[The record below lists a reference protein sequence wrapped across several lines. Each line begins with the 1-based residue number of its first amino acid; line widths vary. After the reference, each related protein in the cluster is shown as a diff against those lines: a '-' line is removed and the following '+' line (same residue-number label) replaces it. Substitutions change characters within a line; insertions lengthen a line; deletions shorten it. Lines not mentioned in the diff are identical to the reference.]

1 VDAHAVHEQNKFD
14 HAGHAERDDL
24 AGTVARI
31 GCSAAIII
39 RVYWFVV
46 K

>member
-1 VDAHAVHEQNKFD
+1 MHEKNDFD

-24 AGTVARI
+24 AGTVAHA
-31 GCSAAIII
+31 GYSAAIII